1 MSNSYGII
9 NEQGFPVNNTNMGF
23 KPLTEDEKKA
33 IEEALKKKEQ
43 KQELLKMSDQ
53 EKDDAFFQ
61 NIEFGTAGMR
71 GILGLGTNRMN
82 VYTVKKAT
90 IAFAL
95 YLLEKFPNAKEAG
108 VVISHDNR
116 HMSREFTLLSSKIL
130 NEMGLET
137 YIFDSLRPT
146 PELSFA
152 VRELHTVGGIMITA
166 SHNPKEYNGYK
177 VYDENGAQLVPE
189 KIKRLLE
196 IIDEIPDELSINVK
210 VDEHP
215 GHETVLSHVIDDKY
229 VELVESIQI
238 HPELSKDDFKVVF
251 TPNHGTSYL
260 NGMRVFKELGYH
272 VIPVTSQCDPDP
284 DFKGTLSPN
293 PEDKRAFI
301 EPIKVAKA
309 HDADLIVMNDPDGD
323 RCGLACKM
331 PDGEYRLFTGN
342 ESGALLIHYIM
353 SERQKMGTM
362 PKKGI
367 MYDTIVTS
375 DLGRKIARSFD
386 VEVKSFLTGFKYIGN
401 QLHYDEI
408 MPNRP
413 TFLFGY
419 EESYGCLIK
428 PFVRDKDGLQ
438 AILLYSEMALF
449 YKKQGMSIYDA
460 LIKVQK
466 EYGYHYDFVD
476 SLYFE
481 GSEGAAMM
489 KKLMDDL
496 HYHAPRAINGIK
508 IIRIDDYLL
517 QKSFDL
523 IDNREKPLG
532 LDKSDVIKIFL
543 ADDSWIAVRPSGTEP
558 KCKFYIEVVGDKDSL
573 KEKAEGLYHSLKG
586 ILGIKA

>member
-1 MSNSYGII
+1 MNELAERNFERWLNS
-9 NEQGFPVNNTNMGF
+9 PR
-23 KPLTEDEKKA
+23 LSDE
-33 IEEALKKKEQ
+33 E

-215 GHETVLSHVIDDKY
+215 GHETVLSNVIDDEY

-272 VIPVTSQCDPDP
+272 VIPVTSQCDPVP

-375 DLGRKIARSFD
+375 DLGRKIAKSFD

-508 IIRIDDYLL
+508 IIQIDDYLL

-523 IDNREKPLG
+523 IDNKEKPLG

-573 KEKAEGLYHSLKG
+573 KEKAEGLYNSLKG

>member
-1 MSNSYGII
+1 MNELAERNFERWLNS
-9 NEQGFPVNNTNMGF
+9 PR
-23 KPLTEDEKKA
+23 LSDE
-33 IEEALKKKEQ
+33 E

-215 GHETVLSHVIDDKY
+215 GHETVLSHVIDDEY

-238 HPELSKDDFKVVF
+238 HPELSKDDFKVIF

-342 ESGALLIHYIM
+342 ESGALLIHYII

-460 LIKVQK
+460 LIKVQE

-508 IIRIDDYLL
+508 IIQIDDYLL

-523 IDNREKPLG
+523 IDNKEKPLG

-573 KEKAEGLYHSLKG
+573 KEKAEGLYNSLKG

>member
-1 MSNSYGII
+1 MNELAERNFERWLNS
-9 NEQGFPVNNTNMGF
+9 PR
-23 KPLTEDEKKA
+23 LSDE
-33 IEEALKKKEQ
+33 E
-43 KQELLKMSDQ
+43 KQELLKMSNQ

-215 GHETVLSHVIDDKY
+215 GHETILSHVIDDEY

-438 AILLYSEMALF
+438 AILLYCEMALF

-508 IIRIDDYLL
+508 IIQIDDYLL

-573 KEKAEGLYHSLKG
+573 KEKAEGLYNSLKG

>member
-1 MSNSYGII
+1 MNELAERNFERWLNS
-9 NEQGFPVNNTNMGF
+9 PR
-23 KPLTEDEKKA
+23 LSDE
-33 IEEALKKKEQ
+33 E

-189 KIKRLLE
+189 KIKRLFE

-353 SERQKMGTM
+353 SERQKMGTI

-508 IIRIDDYLL
+508 IIQIDDYLL

-573 KEKAEGLYHSLKG
+573 KEKAEGLYNSLKG

>member
-1 MSNSYGII
+1 MNELAERNFERWLNS
-9 NEQGFPVNNTNMGF
+9 PR
-23 KPLTEDEKKA
+23 LSDE
-33 IEEALKKKEQ
+33 E

-215 GHETVLSHVIDDKY
+215 GHETVLSHVIDDEY

-260 NGMRVFKELGYH
+260 NGMRVFKELGYN

-353 SERQKMGTM
+353 SERQKMGMM

-508 IIRIDDYLL
+508 IIQIDDYLL

>member
-1 MSNSYGII
+1 MNELAERNFERWLNS
-9 NEQGFPVNNTNMGF
+9 PR
-23 KPLTEDEKKA
+23 LSDE
-33 IEEALKKKEQ
+33 E

-82 VYTVKKAT
+82 VYTIKKAT

-215 GHETVLSHVIDDKY
+215 GHETVLSNVIDDEY

-508 IIRIDDYLL
+508 IIQIDDYLL

>member
-1 MSNSYGII
+1 MNELAERNFERWLNS
-9 NEQGFPVNNTNMGF
+9 PR
-23 KPLTEDEKKA
+23 LSDE
-33 IEEALKKKEQ
+33 E
-43 KQELLKMSDQ
+43 KQELLKMSGQ

-215 GHETVLSHVIDDKY
+215 GHETVLSHVIDDEY

-362 PKKGI
+362 SKKGI

-508 IIRIDDYLL
+508 IIQIDDYLL

-573 KEKAEGLYHSLKG
+573 KEKAEGLYNSLKG

>member
-1 MSNSYGII
+1 MNELAERNFERWLNS
-9 NEQGFPVNNTNMGF
+9 PR
-23 KPLTEDEKKA
+23 LSDE
-33 IEEALKKKEQ
+33 E
-43 KQELLKMSDQ
+43 KQELLKMSNQ

-215 GHETVLSHVIDDKY
+215 GHETVLSHVIDDEY

-272 VIPVTSQCDPDP
+272 VIPVTSQCDPNP

-401 QLHYDEI
+401 QLHYDEM

-508 IIRIDDYLL
+508 IIQIDDYLM

-573 KEKAEGLYHSLKG
+573 KEKAEGLYNSLKG

>member
-1 MSNSYGII
+1 MNELAERNFERWLNSSR
-9 NEQGFPVNNTNMGF
+9 
-23 KPLTEDEKKA
+23 LSDE
-33 IEEALKKKEQ
+33 E

-215 GHETVLSHVIDDKY
+215 GHETVLSHVIDDEY

-272 VIPVTSQCDPDP
+272 VIPVASQCDPDP

-449 YKKQGMSIYDA
+449 YKKQGMSINDA

-508 IIRIDDYLL
+508 IIQIDDYLL

-573 KEKAEGLYHSLKG
+573 KEKAEGLYNSLKG

>member
-1 MSNSYGII
+1 MNELAERNFERWLNS
-9 NEQGFPVNNTNMGF
+9 PR
-23 KPLTEDEKKA
+23 LSDE
-33 IEEALKKKEQ
+33 E

-215 GHETVLSHVIDDKY
+215 GHETVLSHVIDDEY

-260 NGMRVFKELGYH
+260 NGMRVFKELSYH
-272 VIPVTSQCDPDP
+272 VIPVASQCDPDP

-508 IIRIDDYLL
+508 IIQIDDYLL

-523 IDNREKPLG
+523 IDNKEKPLG

>member
-1 MSNSYGII
+1 MNELAERNFERWLNS
-9 NEQGFPVNNTNMGF
+9 PR
-23 KPLTEDEKKA
+23 LSDE
-33 IEEALKKKEQ
+33 E

-166 SHNPKEYNGYK
+166 SHNPKQYNGYK

-215 GHETVLSHVIDDKY
+215 GHETVLSHIIDDEY
-229 VELVESIQI
+229 VQLVESIQI

-460 LIKVQK
+460 LIKVQE

-508 IIRIDDYLL
+508 IIQIDDYLL

-523 IDNREKPLG
+523 IDNKEKPLG

-573 KEKAEGLYHSLKG
+573 KEKAEGLYNSLKG

>member
-1 MSNSYGII
+1 MNELAERNFERWLNSPRLSG
-9 NEQGFPVNNTNMGF
+9 
-23 KPLTEDEKKA
+23 
-33 IEEALKKKEQ
+33 EE

-215 GHETVLSHVIDDKY
+215 GHETVLSHVIDDEY
-229 VELVESIQI
+229 VELVKSIQI

-260 NGMRVFKELGYH
+260 NGMRVFNELGYH

-508 IIRIDDYLL
+508 IIQIDDYLL

>member
-1 MSNSYGII
+1 MNELAERNFERWLNS
-9 NEQGFPVNNTNMGF
+9 P
-23 KPLTEDEKKA
+23 KLSDE
-33 IEEALKKKEQ
+33 E

-152 VRELHTVGGIMITA
+152 VRELRTVGGIMITA

-229 VELVESIQI
+229 VELVKSIQI

-260 NGMRVFKELGYH
+260 NGMRVFKELGYQ

-375 DLGRKIARSFD
+375 DLGRKIAKSFD

-508 IIRIDDYLL
+508 IIQIDDYLL

>member
-1 MSNSYGII
+1 MNELAERNFERWLNS
-9 NEQGFPVNNTNMGF
+9 PR
-23 KPLTEDEKKA
+23 LSDE
-33 IEEALKKKEQ
+33 E

-508 IIRIDDYLL
+508 IIQIDDYLL

-573 KEKAEGLYHSLKG
+573 KEKAEGLYNSLKG

>member
-1 MSNSYGII
+1 MNELAERNFERWLNS
-9 NEQGFPVNNTNMGF
+9 PR
-23 KPLTEDEKKA
+23 LSDE
-33 IEEALKKKEQ
+33 E

-53 EKDDAFFQ
+53 QKDDAFFQ

-116 HMSREFTLLSSKIL
+116 YMSREFTLLSSKIL

>member
-1 MSNSYGII
+1 MNELAERNFERWLNS
-9 NEQGFPVNNTNMGF
+9 PR
-23 KPLTEDEKKA
+23 LSDE
-33 IEEALKKKEQ
+33 E
-43 KQELLKMSDQ
+43 KQELLKMSNQ

-238 HPELSKDDFKVVF
+238 HPELSKDNFKVVF

-272 VIPVTSQCDPDP
+272 VIPITSQCDPDP

-309 HDADLIVMNDPDGD
+309 NDADLIVMNDPDGD

-508 IIRIDDYLL
+508 IIQIDDYLL

>member
-1 MSNSYGII
+1 MNELAERNFERWLNS
-9 NEQGFPVNNTNMGF
+9 PR
-23 KPLTEDEKKA
+23 LSDE
-33 IEEALKKKEQ
+33 E

-375 DLGRKIARSFD
+375 DLGRKIARSLD

-573 KEKAEGLYHSLKG
+573 KEKAEGLYNSLKG

>member
-1 MSNSYGII
+1 MNELAERNFERWLNS
-9 NEQGFPVNNTNMGF
+9 PR
-23 KPLTEDEKKA
+23 LSDE
-33 IEEALKKKEQ
+33 E

-508 IIRIDDYLL
+508 IIQIDDYLL

-523 IDNREKPLG
+523 IDNKEKPLG

-573 KEKAEGLYHSLKG
+573 KEKAEGLYNSLKG

>member
-1 MSNSYGII
+1 MNELAERNFERWLNS
-9 NEQGFPVNNTNMGF
+9 PR
-23 KPLTEDEKKA
+23 LSDE
-33 IEEALKKKEQ
+33 E

-82 VYTVKKAT
+82 VYTIKKAT

-215 GHETVLSHVIDDKY
+215 GHETVLSHVIDDEY

-508 IIRIDDYLL
+508 IIQIDDYLL

-573 KEKAEGLYHSLKG
+573 KEKAEGLYNSLKG

>member
-1 MSNSYGII
+1 MNELAERNFERWLNS
-9 NEQGFPVNNTNMGF
+9 PR
-23 KPLTEDEKKA
+23 LSDE
-33 IEEALKKKEQ
+33 E

-215 GHETVLSHVIDDKY
+215 GHETVLSHVIDDEY
-229 VELVESIQI
+229 VELVKSIQI

-428 PFVRDKDGLQ
+428 TFVRDKDGLQ
-438 AILLYSEMALF
+438 AILLYSEIALF

-508 IIRIDDYLL
+508 IIKIDDYLL

>member
-1 MSNSYGII
+1 MNELAERNFERWLNS
-9 NEQGFPVNNTNMGF
+9 PR
-23 KPLTEDEKKA
+23 LSDE
-33 IEEALKKKEQ
+33 E

-215 GHETVLSHVIDDKY
+215 GHETVLSHVIDDEY

-481 GSEGAAMM
+481 GSEGATMM

-508 IIRIDDYLL
+508 IIQIDDYLL

-573 KEKAEGLYHSLKG
+573 KEKAEGLYNSLKG

>member
-1 MSNSYGII
+1 MNELAERNFERWLNS
-9 NEQGFPVNNTNMGF
+9 PR
-23 KPLTEDEKKA
+23 LSDE
-33 IEEALKKKEQ
+33 E
-43 KQELLKMSDQ
+43 KQELLKMSGQ

-215 GHETVLSHVIDDKY
+215 GHETVLSHVIDDEY

-508 IIRIDDYLL
+508 IIQIDDYLL

-573 KEKAEGLYHSLKG
+573 KEKAEGLYNSLKG

>member
-1 MSNSYGII
+1 MNELAERNFERWLNS
-9 NEQGFPVNNTNMGF
+9 PR
-23 KPLTEDEKKA
+23 LSDE
-33 IEEALKKKEQ
+33 E

-130 NEMGLET
+130 NEMGLDT

-166 SHNPKEYNGYK
+166 SHNPKQYNGYK

-215 GHETVLSHVIDDKY
+215 GHETVLSHVIDDEY
-229 VELVESIQI
+229 VKLVESIQI

-375 DLGRKIARSFD
+375 DLGRKIAKSFD

-508 IIRIDDYLL
+508 IIQIDDYLL

-523 IDNREKPLG
+523 IDNKEKPLG

-573 KEKAEGLYHSLKG
+573 KEKAEGLYNSLKG

>member
-1 MSNSYGII
+1 MNELAERNFERWLNS
-9 NEQGFPVNNTNMGF
+9 PR
-23 KPLTEDEKKA
+23 LSDE
-33 IEEALKKKEQ
+33 E

-82 VYTVKKAT
+82 VYTIKKAT

-215 GHETVLSHVIDDKY
+215 GHETVLSHVIDDEY

-375 DLGRKIARSFD
+375 DLGRKIAKSFD

-508 IIRIDDYLL
+508 IIQIDDYLL

-573 KEKAEGLYHSLKG
+573 KEKAEGLYNSLKG

>member
-1 MSNSYGII
+1 MNELAERNFERWLNS
-9 NEQGFPVNNTNMGF
+9 P
-23 KPLTEDEKKA
+23 KLSDE
-33 IEEALKKKEQ
+33 E

-215 GHETVLSHVIDDKY
+215 GHETVLSHVIDDEY
-229 VELVESIQI
+229 VQLVESIQI

-260 NGMRVFKELGYH
+260 NGMRVFKELGYQ

-375 DLGRKIARSFD
+375 DLGRKIAKSFD

-508 IIRIDDYLL
+508 IIKIDDYLL

-586 ILGIKA
+586 ILGIRA

>member
-1 MSNSYGII
+1 MNELAERNFERWLNS
-9 NEQGFPVNNTNMGF
+9 PR
-23 KPLTEDEKKA
+23 LSDE
-33 IEEALKKKEQ
+33 E

-215 GHETVLSHVIDDKY
+215 GHETVLSHVIDDEY

-301 EPIKVAKA
+301 EPIKVAKE

-353 SERQKMGTM
+353 SEKQKMGTM

-375 DLGRKIARSFD
+375 DLGRKIARNFD

-508 IIRIDDYLL
+508 IIQIDDYLL

-573 KEKAEGLYHSLKG
+573 KEKAEGLYNSLKG

>member
-1 MSNSYGII
+1 MNELAERNFERWLNS
-9 NEQGFPVNNTNMGF
+9 PR
-23 KPLTEDEKKA
+23 LSDE
-33 IEEALKKKEQ
+33 E

-215 GHETVLSHVIDDKY
+215 GHETVLSHVIDDEY

-401 QLHYDEI
+401 QLHYDEM

-508 IIRIDDYLL
+508 IIQIDDYLL

-573 KEKAEGLYHSLKG
+573 KEKAEGLYNSLKG

>member
-1 MSNSYGII
+1 MNELAERNFERWLNS
-9 NEQGFPVNNTNMGF
+9 PR
-23 KPLTEDEKKA
+23 LSDE
-33 IEEALKKKEQ
+33 E

-210 VDEHP
+210 VDEHH
-215 GHETVLSHVIDDKY
+215 GHETILSHVIDDEY
-229 VELVESIQI
+229 VKLVESIQI

-508 IIRIDDYLL
+508 IIQIDDYLL

-523 IDNREKPLG
+523 IDNKEKPLG

-573 KEKAEGLYHSLKG
+573 KQKAEGLYSSLKG

>member
-1 MSNSYGII
+1 MNELAERNFERWLNS
-9 NEQGFPVNNTNMGF
+9 PR
-23 KPLTEDEKKA
+23 LSDE
-33 IEEALKKKEQ
+33 E
-43 KQELLKMSDQ
+43 KQELLKMSNQ

-215 GHETVLSHVIDDKY
+215 GHETVLSHVIDDEY
-229 VELVESIQI
+229 VKLVESIQI

-260 NGMRVFKELGYH
+260 NGMRVFKELGYQ

-362 PKKGI
+362 PKKSI

-508 IIRIDDYLL
+508 IIQIDDYLL

-573 KEKAEGLYHSLKG
+573 KEKAEGLYNSLKG

>member
-1 MSNSYGII
+1 MNELAERNFERWLNS
-9 NEQGFPVNNTNMGF
+9 PR
-23 KPLTEDEKKA
+23 LSDE
-33 IEEALKKKEQ
+33 E

-215 GHETVLSHVIDDKY
+215 GHETVLSHVIDDEY

-508 IIRIDDYLL
+508 IIKIDDYLL

>member
-1 MSNSYGII
+1 MNELAERNFERWLNS
-9 NEQGFPVNNTNMGF
+9 PR
-23 KPLTEDEKKA
+23 LSDE
-33 IEEALKKKEQ
+33 E

-82 VYTVKKAT
+82 VYTIKKAT

-331 PDGEYRLFTGN
+331 SDGEYRLFTGN

-375 DLGRKIARSFD
+375 DLGRKIARSLD

-508 IIRIDDYLL
+508 IIQIDDYLL

-573 KEKAEGLYHSLKG
+573 KEKAEGLYNSLKG

>member
-1 MSNSYGII
+1 MNELAERNFERWLNS
-9 NEQGFPVNNTNMGF
+9 PR
-23 KPLTEDEKKA
+23 LSDE
-33 IEEALKKKEQ
+33 E

-215 GHETVLSHVIDDKY
+215 GHETVLSHVIDDEY

-272 VIPVTSQCDPDP
+272 VIPVASQCDPDP

-508 IIRIDDYLL
+508 IIQIDDYLL

-573 KEKAEGLYHSLKG
+573 KEKAEGLYNSLKG

>member
-1 MSNSYGII
+1 MNELAERNFERWLNS
-9 NEQGFPVNNTNMGF
+9 PR
-23 KPLTEDEKKA
+23 LSDE
-33 IEEALKKKEQ
+33 E

-215 GHETVLSHVIDDKY
+215 GHETVLSHVIDDEY
-229 VELVESIQI
+229 VELVKSIQI

-508 IIRIDDYLL
+508 IIQIDDYLL

>member
-1 MSNSYGII
+1 MNELAERNFERWLNS
-9 NEQGFPVNNTNMGF
+9 PR
-23 KPLTEDEKKA
+23 LSDE
-33 IEEALKKKEQ
+33 E
-43 KQELLKMSDQ
+43 KQELLKMSNQ

-215 GHETVLSHVIDDKY
+215 GHETVLSHVIDDEY

-401 QLHYDEI
+401 QLHYDEM

-508 IIRIDDYLL
+508 IIQIDDYLL

-573 KEKAEGLYHSLKG
+573 KEKAEGLYNSLKG

>member
-1 MSNSYGII
+1 MNELAERNFERWLNS
-9 NEQGFPVNNTNMGF
+9 PR
-23 KPLTEDEKKA
+23 LSDE
-33 IEEALKKKEQ
+33 E

-215 GHETVLSHVIDDKY
+215 GHETVLSHVIDDGY
-229 VELVESIQI
+229 VELVKSIQI

>member
-1 MSNSYGII
+1 MNELAERNFGRWLNS
-9 NEQGFPVNNTNMGF
+9 PR
-23 KPLTEDEKKA
+23 LSDE
-33 IEEALKKKEQ
+33 E

-215 GHETVLSHVIDDKY
+215 GHETVLSHVIDDEY

-260 NGMRVFKELGYH
+260 NGMRVFNELGYH
-272 VIPVTSQCDPDP
+272 VIPVTSQCDPDS

-508 IIRIDDYLL
+508 IIQIDDYLL

>member
-1 MSNSYGII
+1 MNELAERNFERWLNS
-9 NEQGFPVNNTNMGF
+9 PR
-23 KPLTEDEKKA
+23 LSDE
-33 IEEALKKKEQ
+33 E

-215 GHETVLSHVIDDKY
+215 GHETVLSHVIDDEY

-508 IIRIDDYLL
+508 IIQIDDYLL

-573 KEKAEGLYHSLKG
+573 KEKAEGLYNSLKG

>member
-1 MSNSYGII
+1 MNELAERNFERWLNS
-9 NEQGFPVNNTNMGF
+9 PR
-23 KPLTEDEKKA
+23 LSDE
-33 IEEALKKKEQ
+33 E

-215 GHETVLSHVIDDKY
+215 GHETVLSHVIDDEY

-401 QLHYDEI
+401 QLHYDEM

-508 IIRIDDYLL
+508 IIQIDDYLL